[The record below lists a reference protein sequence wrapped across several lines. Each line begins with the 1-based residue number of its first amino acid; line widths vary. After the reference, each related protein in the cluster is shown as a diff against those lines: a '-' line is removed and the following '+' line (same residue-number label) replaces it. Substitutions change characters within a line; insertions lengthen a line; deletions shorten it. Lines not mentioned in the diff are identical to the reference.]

1 MNFEVTHSQKG
12 KPLPP
17 TATFNAPPPAASPTR
32 PMALITGASGG
43 IGRALAAECAR
54 AGYGVILVA
63 RSADKLQALA
73 GELAQRHGVSAHVCA
88 ADLTAP
94 GAIDTIAAAVQAAG
108 GRLDVLI
115 NNAGVG
121 DFGLFADTPDDKLA
135 HTLQL
140 DVVALTLLTRRL
152 LPLLV
157 AARGH
162 ILNLASTA
170 AFQPTPYLAVYG
182 AAKAYVRSLSLALAE
197 ELRPHGV
204 TVTAL
209 CPGPTQTGFFDHARM
224 HQSALVKGQRLP
236 TPEAVAAAGFAAMQ
250 RGDLIEVH
258 GWRNRLM
265 AFGARMAPNRLL
277 LRVAR
282 RAAAPRRG

>member
-1 MNFEVTHSQKG
+1 MPTPCK
-12 KPLPP
+12 LP
-17 TATFNAPPPAASPTR
+17 
-32 PMALITGASGG
+32 
-43 IGRALAAECAR
+43 
-54 AGYGVILVA
+54 
-63 RSADKLQALA
+63 AD
-73 GELAQRHGVSAHVCA
+73 
-88 ADLTAP
+88 
-94 GAIDTIAAAVQAAG
+94 
-108 GRLDVLI
+108 
-115 NNAGVG
+115 
-121 DFGLFADTPDDKLA
+121 
-135 HTLQL
+135 
-140 DVVALTLLTRRL
+140 TRRL

-197 ELRPHGV
+197 DLRPHGV

-224 HQSALVKGQRLP
+224 HQSALVEGQRLP
-236 TPEAVAAAGFAAMQ
+236 TPQAVAAAGLAALQ